1 MEMDGR
7 KEFRELVSVEQAHGI
22 ISKLTIKRE
31 IERIPIEATFGRV
44 LAHDVISSVDVPPF
58 DRAAMDGFALIAS
71 DTYTANEAHPVTLK
85 NIGSIA
91 AGMFPVQEVKPCEAI
106 EIATGA
112 MMPRGADAEIIIE
125 NVDIRGDDV
134 VVRRAV
140 TTNENVISAGS
151 DVMAGELVLRKNTL
165 LTEREIGVLATI
177 GLRDVAVYKKP
188 KVGVLSTGDEIM
200 TPGEQVAAGK
210 IHDVN
215 TYSLGAA
222 VQSSGGEPIYY
233 GIVKDDL
240 TKIEDAIEKAIASC
254 DIVVSSGSTSAGRGD
269 VVYRI
274 AERGVLLAHGVSI
287 KPGKPLIIAEIDGKP
302 FFGLPGYPVSALMVY
317 YVFIDPFIRG
327 RAKSVR
333 KVTSRLAIEIHSEP
347 RYHLI
352 PVNLVRGKAYP
363 VEKSSDAITTLLSDG
378 FIEIPEHVEIVNE
391 GEEVAVSLFGELE
404 TTDLMFIGSHD
415 IGLDILFGM
424 ISDVVSQVKVV
435 NVGSQGGLVAI
446 RKGIADVAGIHL
458 LSESGEYNIP
468 FLVQYGL
475 HNVALV
481 KGYLSEQGIITK
493 RGVMISLDD
502 LSEKHFINR
511 NRGSGTRVLTDM
523 KLKTIAEKRGI
534 SFSELISSI
543 KGYNY
548 EARTH
553 SAVASAVKFGKA
565 DVGIGIRPVAELNG
579 LEFYPI
585 AEEQY
590 DFVIPQDRLNENAI
604 KRFLAVLRSNEFA
617 QSLPAGIRTYERT
630 GEIILLDN

>member
-1 MEMDGR
+1 MDMNGR
-7 KEFRELVSVEQAHGI
+7 KEFRELVSVEKAHSI

-31 IERIPIEATFGRV
+31 IERIPIEAASGRV
-44 LAHDVISSVDVPPF
+44 LALDVISSVDVPPF
-58 DRAAMDGFALIAS
+58 DRAAMDGFAVISS
-71 DTYTANEAHPVTLK
+71 DTYAANEAHPVTLK
-85 NIGSIA
+85 NVGSLA
-91 AGMFPVQEVKPCEAI
+91 AGAFSVQEVKPREAM

-151 DVMAGELVLRKNTL
+151 DVMAGELVLRENTI

-177 GLRDVAVYKKP
+177 GLRNVAVYKKP
-188 KVGVLSTGDEIM
+188 KVGILSTGDEII
-200 TPGEQVAAGK
+200 TPGEQVAPGK
-210 IHDVN
+210 IYDVN

-233 GIVKDDL
+233 GIVRDDL
-240 TKIEDAIEKAIASC
+240 TKIENAIENAIASC
-254 DIVVSSGSTSAGRGD
+254 DIVISSGSTSAGRGD

-333 KVTSRLAIEIHSEP
+333 KVKSKLAIEIRSEP

-352 PVNLVRGKAYP
+352 PVNLVRNKAYP

-378 FIEIPEHVEIVNE
+378 FIEVPEHVEIVKE
-391 GEEVAVSLFGELE
+391 AEEVDVSLFGELE

-424 ISDVVSQVKVV
+424 ISDVAPHIKVV

-458 LSESGEYNIP
+458 LSESGEYNLP
-468 FLVQYGL
+468 FLIQYGL

-481 KGYLSEQGIITK
+481 KGYLREQGIITK
-493 RGVMISLDD
+493 RDAMISLDD
-502 LSEKHFINR
+502 LPEKHLINR
-511 NRGSGTRVLTDM
+511 NKGSGTRVLTDIEL
-523 KLKTIAEKRGI
+523 KLIAEKRGI
-534 SFSELISSI
+534 SFSALISSI
-543 KGYNY
+543 KGYTY

-604 KRFLAVLRSNEFA
+604 KRFLTVLRSNEFA
-617 QSLPAGIRTYERT
+617 QLLPAGMRAYERT
-630 GEIILLDN
+630 GELILFN

>member
-1 MEMDGR
+1 MDMNGR
-7 KEFRELVSVEQAHGI
+7 KEFRELVSVEKAHGI
-22 ISKLTIKRE
+22 ISKLTITRE
-31 IERIPIEATFGRV
+31 TEKISIEAASGRV

-58 DRAAMDGFALIAS
+58 DRAAMDGFAVIAS
-71 DTYTANEAHPVTLK
+71 DTYAANEAHPVTLK
-85 NIGSIA
+85 NVGSLA
-91 AGMFPVQEVKPCEAI
+91 AGAFSVQEVKPREAM

-125 NVDIRGDDV
+125 NVDICGDDV

-151 DVMAGELVLRKNTL
+151 DVMAGELVLRENVI

-177 GLRDVAVYKKP
+177 GLRNVAVYKKP
-188 KVGVLSTGDEIM
+188 KVGILSTGDEII
-200 TPGEQVAAGK
+200 TPGEQVTPGK
-210 IHDVN
+210 IYDVN

-240 TKIEDAIEKAIASC
+240 TKIENAIENAIASC
-254 DIVVSSGSTSAGRGD
+254 DIVISSGSTSAGRGD

-333 KVTSRLAIEIHSEP
+333 KVKSRLAIEIRSEP

-352 PVNLVRGKAYP
+352 PVNLVRDKAYP
-363 VEKSSDAITTLLSDG
+363 IEKSSDAITTLLSDG
-378 FIEIPEHVEIVNE
+378 FIEVPEHVEIVKE
-391 GEEVAVSLFGELE
+391 GEEVDVSLFGELE

-424 ISDVVSQVKVV
+424 ISDVAPHIKVV

-446 RKGIADVAGIHL
+446 RKGIADVSGIHL
-458 LSESGEYNIP
+458 LSESGEYNVP
-468 FLVQYGL
+468 FLIQYGL

-481 KGYLSEQGIITK
+481 KGYLREQGIITK
-493 RGVMISLDD
+493 RGAMISLDD
-502 LSEKHFINR
+502 LPEKHLINR
-511 NRGSGTRVLTDM
+511 NKGSGTRVLTDIEL
-523 KLKTIAEKRGI
+523 KLIAEKRGI

-543 KGYNY
+543 KGYTY

-604 KRFLAVLRSNEFA
+604 KRFLTVLRSNEFA
-617 QSLPAGIRTYERT
+617 QLLPTGMRTYERT
-630 GEIILLDN
+630 GEMSLFN

>member
-1 MEMDGR
+1 MDINGR
-7 KEFRELVSVEQAHGI
+7 KEFRELVSVEKAHSI
-22 ISKLTIKRE
+22 ICKLTITRE
-31 IERIPIEATFGRV
+31 TERIPIEAASGRV

-58 DRAAMDGFALIAS
+58 DRAAMDGFAVIAS
-71 DTYTANEAHPVTLK
+71 DTYAANEAHPVTLK
-85 NIGSIA
+85 NVGSLA
-91 AGMFPVQEVKPCEAI
+91 AGAFSVQEVKLCEAM

-125 NVDIRGDDV
+125 NVDIRNDDV

-151 DVMAGELVLRKNTL
+151 DVMAGELVLRENVI

-177 GLRDVAVYKKP
+177 GLRNVAVYKKP
-188 KVGVLSTGDEIM
+188 KVGILSTGDEII
-200 TPGEQVAAGK
+200 TPGEQVTPGK
-210 IHDVN
+210 IYDVN

-233 GIVKDDL
+233 GTVEDDL
-240 TKIEDAIEKAIASC
+240 TKIENAIENAIASC
-254 DIVVSSGSTSAGRGD
+254 DIVISSGSTSAGRGD

-333 KVTSRLAIEIHSEP
+333 KVKSRLAIEIRSEP

-352 PVNLVRGKAYP
+352 PVNLVRDKAYP

-378 FIEIPEHVEIVNE
+378 FIEVPEHVEIVKE
-391 GEEVAVSLFGELE
+391 GEEVDVSLFGELE

-424 ISDVVSQVKVV
+424 ISDVAPHIKVV

-458 LSESGEYNIP
+458 LSESGEYNVP
-468 FLVQYGL
+468 FLIQYGL

-481 KGYLSEQGIITK
+481 KGYLREQGIITK
-493 RGVMISLDD
+493 RGAMISLDD
-502 LSEKHFINR
+502 LPEKHLINR
-511 NRGSGTRVLTDM
+511 NKGSGTRVLTDIEL
-523 KLKTIAEKRGI
+523 KLIAEKRGI
-534 SFSELISSI
+534 SFSALISSI
-543 KGYNY
+543 KGYTY

-565 DVGIGIRPVAELNG
+565 DVGVGIRPVAELNG
-579 LEFYPI
+579 LEFNPI
-585 AEEQY
+585 AEEQF
-590 DFVIPQDRLNENAI
+590 DFVVPQDRLNENAI
-604 KRFLAVLRSNEFA
+604 KRFLTVLRSNEFA
-617 QSLPAGIRTYERT
+617 QLLPAGMRTYERT
-630 GEIILLDN
+630 GETIFFN

>member
-1 MEMDGR
+1 MNGR
-7 KEFRELVSVEQAHGI
+7 KEFRELVSVEKAHSI
-22 ISKLTIKRE
+22 ISKLTMKRE
-31 IERIPIEATFGRV
+31 TERIPVEAASGRV

-58 DRAAMDGFALIAS
+58 DRAAMDGFAVIAS
-71 DTYTANEAHPVTLK
+71 DTYAANEAHPVTLK
-85 NIGSIA
+85 NVGSLA
-91 AGMFPVQEVKPCEAI
+91 AGAFSVQEVKPREAI

-134 VVRRAV
+134 VVWRAV

-151 DVMAGELVLRKNTL
+151 DVMAGELVLRENVT

-177 GLRDVAVYKKP
+177 GLRNVAVYKKP
-188 KVGVLSTGDEIM
+188 KVGILSTGDEII
-200 TPGEQVAAGK
+200 TPGEQVTPGK
-210 IHDVN
+210 IYDVN

-240 TKIEDAIEKAIASC
+240 TEIENAIENAIASC
-254 DIVVSSGSTSAGRGD
+254 DIVISSGSTSAGRGD

-274 AERGVLLAHGVSI
+274 AEKGVLLAHGVSI

-317 YVFIDPFIRG
+317 YVFIDPFIRS

-333 KVTSRLAIEIHSEP
+333 KAKSRLAIEIRSEP

-352 PVNLVRGKAYP
+352 PVNLVRDKAYP

-378 FIEIPEHVEIVNE
+378 FIEVPEHVEIVKE
-391 GEEVAVSLFGELE
+391 EEEVDVSLFGELE
-404 TTDLMFIGSHD
+404 ITDLMFIGSHD

-424 ISDVVSQVKVV
+424 ISDVAPHVKVV

-458 LSESGEYNIP
+458 LSESGEYNVP
-468 FLVQYGL
+468 FLIQYGL

-481 KGYLSEQGIITK
+481 KGYLREQGIITK
-493 RGVMISLDD
+493 RGAMISLDD
-502 LSEKHFINR
+502 LPKKHLINR
-511 NRGSGTRVLTDM
+511 NKGSGTRVLTDI
-523 KLKTIAEKRGI
+523 KLKRIAKKRGI

-543 KGYNY
+543 KGYTY

-604 KRFLAVLRSNEFA
+604 KRFLTVLRSNEFG
-617 QSLPAGIRTYERT
+617 QLLPAGLRTYERT
-630 GEIILLDN
+630 GEMILFD

>member
-1 MEMDGR
+1 MDINGR
-7 KEFRELVSVEQAHGI
+7 KEFRELVSVEKAHSI
-22 ISKLTIKRE
+22 ICKLTITRE
-31 IERIPIEATFGRV
+31 TERIPIEAASGRV

-58 DRAAMDGFALIAS
+58 DRAAMDGFAVIAS
-71 DTYTANEAHPVTLK
+71 DTYAANEAHPVTLK
-85 NIGSIA
+85 NVGSLA
-91 AGMFPVQEVKPCEAI
+91 AGAFSVQEVKLCEAM

-125 NVDIRGDDV
+125 NVDIRNDDV

-151 DVMAGELVLRKNTL
+151 DVMAGELVLRENVI

-177 GLRDVAVYKKP
+177 GLRNVAVYKKP
-188 KVGVLSTGDEIM
+188 KVGILSTGDEII
-200 TPGEQVAAGK
+200 TPGEQVTPGK
-210 IHDVN
+210 IYDVN

-233 GIVKDDL
+233 GTVEDDL
-240 TKIEDAIEKAIASC
+240 TKIENAIENAIASC
-254 DIVVSSGSTSAGRGD
+254 DIVISSGSTSAGRGD

-333 KVTSRLAIEIHSEP
+333 KVKSRLAIEIRSEP

-352 PVNLVRGKAYP
+352 PVNLVRDKAYP

-378 FIEIPEHVEIVNE
+378 FIEVPEHVEIVKE
-391 GEEVAVSLFGELE
+391 GEEVDVSLFGELE

-424 ISDVVSQVKVV
+424 ISDVAPHIKVV

-458 LSESGEYNIP
+458 LSESGEYNVP
-468 FLVQYGL
+468 FLIQYGL

-481 KGYLSEQGIITK
+481 KGYLREQGIITK
-493 RGVMISLDD
+493 RGAMISLDD
-502 LSEKHFINR
+502 LPEKHLINR
-511 NRGSGTRVLTDM
+511 NKGSGTRVLTDIEL
-523 KLKTIAEKRGI
+523 KLIAEKRGI
-534 SFSELISSI
+534 SFSDLISSI
-543 KGYNY
+543 KGYTY

-565 DVGIGIRPVAELNG
+565 DVGVGIRPVAELNG
-579 LEFYPI
+579 LEFNPI
-585 AEEQY
+585 AEEQF
-590 DFVIPQDRLNENAI
+590 DFVVPQDRLNENAI
-604 KRFLAVLRSNEFA
+604 KRFLTVLRSNEFA
-617 QSLPAGIRTYERT
+617 QLLPAGMRTYERT
-630 GEIILLDN
+630 GETIFFN